1 MSNNVVYL
9 PEDIILANDEME
21 IKGDIRAIVEKGDTK
36 FVDIHDGDEVIL
48 GVVKSEKPF
57 TQLELITSGAATIT
71 AFFNDKKVG
80 ELEIPGVGGMM
91 QSGFG
96 KITSPAGAYELKL
109 KFSKTTGFEL
119 VQAIVR

>member
-9 PEDIILANDEME
+9 PEDVILANENMDT
-21 IKGDIRAIVEKGDTK
+21 KGDIRAVTGKGDTK

-48 GVVKSEKPF
+48 GVVKSEKAF
-57 TQLELITSGAATIT
+57 SQLELITTGAALVTV
-71 AFFNDKKVG
+71 FFNDKKAG

-96 KITSPAGAYELKL
+96 KIACPAGAYELKL
-109 KFSKTTGFEL
+109 KFAKTTGFEL